1 MQGLGATA
9 CSIGRGLAEGWSSA
23 DLVRLMAQAVT
34 DFDALPDRASREA
47 FISEPE
53 LIGDAAWD
61 AAIAALAVHL
71 CRRGGFERTPD
82 WTRTSERYNPR
93 ITWLSLPPDSTL
105 QAFVYQRTPI
115 YFKARGVML
124 DEANLVSV

>member
-1 MQGLGATA
+1 MQGLAATA
-9 CSIGRGLAEGWSSA
+9 RSIGQGFAEGWASG
-23 DLVRLMAQAVT
+23 DLVRLMAQAVA
-34 DFDALPDRASREA
+34 DFEALPDDASRVA
-47 FISEPE
+47 FVAEPA
-53 LIGDAAWD
+53 LIGNEAWD

-71 CRRGGFERTPD
+71 CRLGGFPRTPD
-82 WTRTSERYNPR
+82 WTRASERYCPR
-93 ITWLSLPPDSTL
+93 ITWLTLPPESTM

>member
-1 MQGLGATA
+1 MQGLAATA
-9 CSIGRGLAEGWSSA
+9 RSIGQGFAERWASG
-23 DLVRLMAQAVT
+23 DLVRLMAQAVA
-34 DFDALPDRASREA
+34 DFEALPDDASRAE
-47 FISEPE
+47 FVEEPP

-71 CRRGGFERTPD
+71 CRLGNFDRTPE
-82 WTRTSERYNPR
+82 WTRAGERYSPR
-93 ITWLSLPPDSTL
+93 IAWLTLPPESTM

>member
-1 MQGLGATA
+1 MQGLAATA
-9 CSIGRGLAEGWSSA
+9 RSIGQGLAEGWPPA
-23 DLVRLMAQAVT
+23 DLVRLMAQAVA
-34 DFDALPDRASREA
+34 DFEALPDDASRITFVA
-47 FISEPE
+47 EPA

-71 CRRGGFERTPD
+71 CRLGNFTRTPE
-82 WTRTSERYNPR
+82 WTRAGERYSPR
-93 ITWLSLPPDSTL
+93 IAWLTLPPESTM